1 MKTKYLFFITFLSV
15 AVILSSSFAQD
26 NTKVGLPE
34 GAIARLGK
42 GGIILMRF
50 SPDGT
55 RLAVGTDVGVWVYDV
70 PDGKETALFTGH
82 TGQINA
88 LAFSLDGKILASGG
102 FNNPII
108 QLWDLETD
116 SKLSTFTLPKRQGS
130 VSALTFDED
139 NTKLIVMGTFRDI
152 TYWEISTG
160 RKLADINTK
169 HSYETGTFSQDGR
182 TFATGDEA
190 GKIRLWDATG
200 LQQATLPGHSSLF
213 AGDNFFAG
221 FITEIFKL
229 PEDRHIWS
237 LAFSPDGK
245 MLASGS
251 LDETVQLWNTERRSK
266 RGTLKG
272 HKSWVTAVAF
282 SPDGKIVASGDVNK
296 VIKLWNV
303 NTRRERATLTGHTN
317 GISAVTFSP
326 DGKTLAS
333 GSYDGTI
340 RFWNAKTGQEMST
353 FATGY
358 VKSVK
363 AVAFSENGTT
373 LASAAFNGTVEIWSL
388 TTGLELTTFT
398 AGQSDV
404 AAAIALSPD
413 ATHFA
418 SQGSKGR
425 IAFDPFSFGSRGGGR
440 EGHNSIQLWDLNT
453 GAKIPGHWSVDR
465 TNALAFSPDN
475 KILAC
480 GGLKEIRAWDIK
492 TGVEMFHFNT
502 ERHPFGRK
510 LMFSSNG
517 TLFAA
522 KARHRGTQIWDIT
535 TQRDITPPNINDA
548 RASTL
553 SPDGALLATA
563 NREGIYLWQLDTAAD
578 EPKVIHGNLRGLRN
592 LLTFSPDG
600 AILIGSGMEGWD
612 VLIKLWDVETGNQ
625 LATLTGH
632 TDNITTLV
640 FSHDGKTLASGSED
654 GTVLLWNWET
664 ISTKRK
670 QENKGD

>member
-1 MKTKYLFFITFLSV
+1 MKTKELFFIIFLLTIV
-15 AVILSSSFAQD
+15 VILNTFAQD
-26 NTKVGLPE
+26 NTKAGLPE

-42 GGIILMRF
+42 GGINLMRF

-55 RLAVGTDVGVWVYDV
+55 HLVVGTDVGVWIYDV
-70 PDGKETALFTGH
+70 PDGKETALFTKH
-82 TGQINA
+82 PGQVNA
-88 LAFSLDGKILASGG
+88 LAFSTDGKILASGG

-130 VSALTFDED
+130 VSALTFNKD
-139 NTKLIVMGTFRDI
+139 NTKLIVMDTYRDI
-152 TYWEISTG
+152 THWEVSTG
-160 RKLADINTK
+160 RKLADIDTE
-169 HSYETGTFSQDGR
+169 HSYETVTFSQDGS

-190 GKIRLWDATG
+190 GKIRLWDATTV

-213 AGDNFFAG
+213 TGDNFFAG

-229 PEDRHIWS
+229 PEDPDIWS

-326 DGKTLAS
+326 DSKTLAS

-363 AVAFSENGTT
+363 AVVFSENGTT

-398 AGQSDV
+398 AGQSNIASAV
-404 AAAIALSPD
+404 ALSPD

-440 EGHNSIQLWDLNT
+440 AGHNSIQLWDLNT
-453 GAKIPGHWSVDR
+453 GAEILGPWRVDR

-517 TLFAA
+517 TLFAVN
-522 KARHRGTQIWDIT
+522 ARHRGTRIWDIT
-535 TQRDITPPNINDA
+535 TQREITPLNINDV
-548 RASTL
+548 RTSTL

-578 EPKVIHGNLRGLRN
+578 EPKVIHGNLQGLRN

-600 AILIGSGMEGWD
+600 TILIGSGMEGWD
-612 VLIKLWDVETGNQ
+612 ILIKLWDVETGNQ

-632 TDNITTLV
+632 TENITTLV
-640 FSHDGKTLASGSED
+640 FSHDGKTLASGSQD
-654 GTVLLWNWET
+654 GTVLLWDWDK
-664 ISTKRK
+664 IA
-670 QENKGD
+670 NKAAEDNK